1 MRKTYKRSSKG
12 KGRRMRKTRN
22 SGVLTTKKESM
33 KSSSFSLENSKKSHI
48 VKIFLEMLHM
58 VKLYHWRTKCYSEHK
73 ATDELHG
80 KLNEH
85 IDKFVEVLLGKDQSR
100 VKMMES
106 RIDLLDIDNTREL
119 KERIFE
125 YRDFLTDMNI
135 YFDAKRDSDLLNI
148 RDELLGDLNQFLYLL
163 TLS

>member
-1 MRKTYKRSSKG
+1 
-12 KGRRMRKTRN
+12 
-22 SGVLTTKKESM
+22 
-33 KSSSFSLENSKKSHI
+33 
-48 VKIFLEMLHM
+48 
-58 VKLYHWRTKCYSEHK
+58 
-73 ATDELHG
+73 
-80 KLNEH
+80 
-85 IDKFVEVLLGKDQSR
+85 
-100 VKMMES
+100 MES

>member
-1 MRKTYKRSSKG
+1 MAKTYRRKSKNR
-12 KGRRMRKTRN
+12 KMRKTR
-22 SGVLTTKKESM
+22 SSEFRITKQESM
-33 KSSSFSLENSKKSHI
+33 KSTSFSLENSKKSHI
-48 VKIFLEMLHM
+48 VKIFLEMLNM
-58 VKLYHWRTKCYSEHK
+58 IKLYHWRTKSYSQHK
-73 ATDELHG
+73 ATDELYS

-106 RIDLLDIDNTREL
+106 RIDLLDIDNTRDL

-135 YFDAKRDSDLLNI
+135 YFDTKRDSDLLNI
-148 RDELLGDLNQFLYLL
+148 RDEILGDLNQFLYLL
-163 TLS
+163 TFE